1 MIKFN
6 LEIVKNIFLQNNCV
20 LLEETYNNNQ
30 QPLKFRCFCGKEDTK
45 SLSTFNKNPKCR
57 FCAEE
62 IRRSQRTKSFDEI
75 QNIFDS
81 KGNKLLSTN
90 YIPRK
95 KLEYICDCGKIDY
108 KTLHKFIAGER
119 CKECGLKKSAN
130 SRRISQD
137 IVQSFY
143 KEAGCELLS
152 EYFGDERPLTYRCK
166 CGLIV
171 TSNFHTFKKRK
182 NCWTCGKKK
191 TLLDLDIIYKF
202 VEENNLSLISLHTY
216 ENTKEGKLLL
226 RCNCGREY
234 EKTWNYLKN
243 KRSINA
249 CKECTFKQKSEK
261 TSGVN
266 HPFWNKDREKVEF
279 RKLFARRMYSMISKC
294 YQQFNLKKEIK
305 SYEFLGYT
313 HYDLGFH
320 ITNHP
325 NYKNAIK
332 NNDMHI
338 DHIFPIKA
346 FIDFR
351 LCEKEHIKIIN
362 SLENLQPLNAFDNL
376 SKNDKYDKEE
386 FIKFLKSK
394 GIYIDN

>member
-1 MIKFN
+1 MKN
-6 LEIVKNIFLQNNCV
+6 SLEKVKNIFLQNNCV
-20 LLEETYNNNQ
+20 LLEETYNSNR
-30 QPLKFRCFCGKEDTK
+30 QPLKFRCFCGKKDTK
-45 SLSTFNKNPKCR
+45 NLATFNNNPKCR

-81 KGNKLLSTN
+81 KGNKLLSTE
-90 YIPRK
+90 YISRK

-137 IVQSFY
+137 IVESFY

-166 CGLIV
+166 CGSIV

-394 GIYIDN
+394 GIYIDK